1 MPDLYKI
8 RLVCA
13 AAFFYLNACA
23 DRTDPTPDEA
33 ELGAFMNKLEADEQA
48 GKDAAVASARE
59 EEANRAADAESRLK
73 KHSKERR

>member
-8 RLVCA
+8 RLICA
-13 AAFFYLNACA
+13 AAFFYLSACG

-48 GKDAAVASARE
+48 GKDAAVANARE
-59 EEANRAADAESRLK
+59 QESNRAADAESRLK
-73 KHSKERR
+73 NYSKERR